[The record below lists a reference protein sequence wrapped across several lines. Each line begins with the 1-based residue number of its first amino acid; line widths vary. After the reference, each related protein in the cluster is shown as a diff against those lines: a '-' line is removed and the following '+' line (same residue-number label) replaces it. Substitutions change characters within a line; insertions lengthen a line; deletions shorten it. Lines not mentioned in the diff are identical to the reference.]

1 MIRDNQRKGEEVV
14 KVAQTMCK
22 GNFRGLRTEML
33 GTTLRIDLIPAAG
46 WGAWGVQERGVL
58 WSRVNCRVAACL
70 ARTLVH
76 QAVGHWMPVSSCRFS

>member
-1 MIRDNQRKGEEVV
+1 MPRKTNAKQEPEQAKYANKPRDL
-14 KVAQTMCK
+14 T
-22 GNFRGLRTEML
+22 
-33 GTTLRIDLIPAAG
+33 PAAG

-58 WSRVNCRVAACL
+58 WSRVNCGVAACL